1 VRAGNSDKEEK
12 GSAREKAVEGQEGGQ
27 GELKVEVVKKGGIEV
42 GGARTIEGSQE
53 MKGDGEGENKG
64 EGQNERENEGV
75 GAREGQDLIDASW
88 GGLRAAANATSSS
101 PSVSPVEAPTS
112 KPGIRYLVLYILLR
126 SHPTSFHI
134 APSHR
139 IVDYLI
145 VSNTAS
151 ILRSYRSPTH
161 LLPLCYYPLF
171 SFLLCS
177 LLSSSS
183 VIFTGSKSVNLPS
196 QSFPPY
202 LTSLPSYLTSLPP
215 LSHTRDI
222 YVDIN
227 RPPYRDSVCV
237 PRAVCSVFLREG
249 GERVTVPQHS
259 REPGIPS
266 PPSQGWEG
274 VRVQHLVAV

>member
-171 SFLLCS
+171 SFLLS
-177 LLSSSS
+177 LILFLRHFHWLQIRESYLPILPSLSYLPPSTVSYQGHLCGYQSSS
-183 VIFTGSKSVNLPS
+183 
-196 QSFPPY
+196 
-202 LTSLPSYLTSLPP
+202 
-215 LSHTRDI
+215 LSR
-222 YVDIN
+222 
-227 RPPYRDSVCV
+227 
-237 PRAVCSVFLREG
+237 
-249 GERVTVPQHS
+249 
-259 REPGIPS
+259 
-266 PPSQGWEG
+266 
-274 VRVQHLVAV
+274 

>member
-1 VRAGNSDKEEK
+1 VRAGNSDKEDK

-183 VIFTGSKSVNLPS
+183 VIFTGSKSVNLTS
-196 QSFPPY
+196 QSFPPSPPI
-202 LTSLPSYLTSLPP
+202 LPHSLHCLIPGTSMWISIVLP
-215 LSHTRDI
+215 I
-222 YVDIN
+222 AIV
-227 RPPYRDSVCV
+227 
-237 PRAVCSVFLREG
+237 SVFLVLCVVCFSGKEESESQYR
-249 GERVTVPQHS
+249 S
-259 REPGIPS
+259 IPENQGS
-266 PPSQGWEG
+266 PPPRARDG
-274 VRVQHLVAV
+274 RVFVSSI